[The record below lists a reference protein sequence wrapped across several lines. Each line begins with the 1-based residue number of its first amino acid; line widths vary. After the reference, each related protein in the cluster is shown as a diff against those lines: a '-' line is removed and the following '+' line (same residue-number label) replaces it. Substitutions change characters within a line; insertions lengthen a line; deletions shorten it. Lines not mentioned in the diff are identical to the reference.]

1 MSATILIALTALLAA
16 VGAGGAMFAFTT
28 PAGASKKRL
37 AAVARPTTASAALVR
52 ATTAAQGQQKRKA
65 MTNLLK
71 DLDRQQAQRK
81 QRPTLE
87 RRISRAGLD
96 FSPRTFWISSAA
108 AAVITAFACLL
119 TRQPILVVVLASF
132 VVGLG
137 LPRWVLY
144 FLTKRRQKKFTN
156 EFASAI
162 DVIVRS
168 VKTGLPVVE
177 ALKIVATEMGEP
189 VKTEFAKLSEG
200 LKVGVAMDQGLK
212 RMFDN
217 MPTPEVNF
225 FAIVMTVQ
233 LKSGGNLSEALG
245 NLASVLRDRKR
256 LQGKIKALSSEAKA
270 SAMII
275 GCLPP
280 GVMAMVYFTT
290 PDYIMPLFTTRW
302 GNLLLAGCAVWMT
315 IGTLVMKKMISFK
328 T

>member
-1 MSATILIALTALLAA
+1 
-16 VGAGGAMFAFTT
+16 MFAFTT
-28 PAGASKKRL
+28 PAGASRKRL
-37 AAVARPTTASAALVR
+37 AAVARPTTASSALVR
-52 ATTAAQGQQKRKA
+52 ASTAAQGQQKRKA

-108 AAVITAFACLL
+108 AAVITALACLL
-119 TRQPILVVVLASF
+119 TGQPIVVVVLASF
-132 VVGLG
+132 AVGLG
-137 LPRWVLY
+137 LPRWAIY
-144 FLTKRRQKKFTN
+144 FLTKRRQKRFTN

-189 VKTEFAKLSEG
+189 VKTEFSKLSEG

-275 GCLPP
+275 GALPP
-280 GVMAMVYFTT
+280 GVMGMVYFTT

-302 GNLLLAGCAVWMT
+302 GNMLLAGCVIWMS
-315 IGTLVMKKMISFK
+315 IGIFVMKKMISFK
-328 T
+328 H